1 MSDRP
6 IQRYTGNVPAVP
18 QQGPGASI
26 MTPQGPAV
34 IQIIDMPSGGA
45 IGPAMPGTG
54 RKKPGGINVVSA
66 VLRRWWLVVLVFAV
80 VGGGAYFAGATLVK
94 PTFEARAKVSFAD
107 NNPAVNGGGLA
118 YTTVHRALLLINSRE
133 IPLDAWRRPEMAAQ
147 FPAVGRRNLD
157 DPAEQATLLSLV
169 KDFVDTDESAKGGG
183 VIDIIAV
190 EPAPEQARVAA
201 NAYAYA
207 LAKYCTDVTAEFAT
221 QQYRTLQEDFDNG
234 QLTLKSLI
242 AQREKLRGD
251 NFEANNQRMAGMY
264 DGIKEMQ
271 KKATAGRV
279 ALITAQ
285 AAVARLKGAEDYT
298 SRQKLE
304 ARKFIDDEKAK
315 DALLKVYMDQLAAA
329 ETKKGELLGTGQMTD
344 QHPQVVAQDRAIASS
359 KAKIAAR
366 EQEITALLEKKIE
379 DTQKLQVKDTLE
391 QAESQL
397 ASAQAELKQYEEQEA
412 KLTDEQKSFAAIK
425 TQVEVLEIEAQ
436 NIAGQNQVLFQ
447 QLATAKQAAGALQ
460 AALFKVEQAAVP
472 MLKED
477 KRIKVQ
483 AGGLV
488 GGLFLGILLALL
500 VDKFDKRL
508 RDPRDI
514 EPLFGAAL
522 LGTIPRIQELKRV
535 KGEQARNLIAEEF
548 RIIRT
553 QVLFGNPNLSQKLIA
568 VTSPQPGD
576 GKTSLSVNLAISIA
590 KAGRRVLLI
599 DGDLRKPDV
608 HRVFNLSDTP
618 GFAEV
623 IQGSHEPGAVIK
635 KSEVDGLE
643 IMPAGTPLTRP
654 SELLSRPEV
663 GRILL
668 ALGELYDHIVLDTA
682 PLLPVSDT
690 HVLAGMMDGVI
701 VSFNAE
707 VDRDTIAMTQE
718 ILRRSRANIIGSVMN
733 QVKYR
738 QSGSYHRGKTAYDSY
753 YNSPRGA
760 KSDKLA
766 TVGKQ

>member
-6 IQRYTGNVPAVP
+6 IQRYTGNVPAP
-18 QQGPGASI
+18 QQGQGASI

-34 IQIIDMPSGGA
+34 IQIIDMPGGNA
-45 IGPAMPGTG
+45 LGPVMPGTG

-147 FPAVGRRNLD
+147 FPQVGRRNLD
-157 DPAEQATLLSLV
+157 DPAEQATLLAMV

-207 LAKYCTDVTAEFAT
+207 LAKYCTDVTADFAK
-221 QQYRTLQEDFDNG
+221 QQYSTLQEDFDNG

-251 NFEANNQRMAGMY
+251 NFEANNQRMAGTY

-271 KKATAGRV
+271 KKATASRV
-279 ALITAQ
+279 ALIAAQ
-285 AAVARLKGAEDYT
+285 ANVERLKGVGQNAH
-298 SRQKLE
+298 QQLQAK
-304 ARKFIDDEKAK
+304 KFIDDEKAK

-329 ETKKGELLGTGQMTD
+329 ETKRGELLGTGQMTD

-366 EQEITALLEKKIE
+366 EQEITALLEKKIQDQQQLE
-379 DTQKLQVKDTLE
+379 VKDTVE
-391 QAESQL
+391 QAEAQL
-397 ASAQAELKQYEEQEA
+397 ASAQAELKQYEAQEA
-412 KLTDEQKSFAAIK
+412 KLTDEQRSFAAIK

-472 MLKED
+472 TLKED

-514 EPLFGAAL
+514 EPLFGATL

-553 QVLFGNPNLSQKLIA
+553 QVLFGNPSLSQKLIA

-608 HRVFNLSDTP
+608 HRVFNISDTP

-718 ILRRSRANIIGSVMN
+718 ILHRSRANIIGSVMN